1 MPKFIESSVTDL
13 VQHTLFLR
21 QVKKGFDEKW
31 VCGIEETFSGD
42 KNVVFHIVDQLTEEK
57 EVCMVSAKFI
67 LEFYGEKTEDE

>member
-21 QVKKGFDEKW
+21 QVRKGFDEKC
-31 VCGIEETFSGD
+31 VYGIEETADGD
-42 KNVVFHIVDQLTEEK
+42 KNVVFHLIDQLTEEK

-67 LEFYGEKTEDE
+67 LEFYGKKTEDE